1 MQRAQPARH
10 TRWALVRALLLGVGF
25 VLAAAL
31 LLWLKTVETDGVS
44 LSLPSELQDFT
55 TLALSIVVEALPFV
69 ILGALVSVIV
79 RLFAPTE
86 RILRLLPKRP
96 LLRRLSISLLARL
109 CRCASAGTSRWRAG
123 W

>member
-1 MQRAQPARH
+1 MQKTQAVGLNKRAV
-10 TRWALVRALLLGVGF
+10 VRFLLLLMGF
-25 VLAAAL
+25 ALAGAL
-31 LLWLKTVETDGVS
+31 LLWLKTVETDGLG

>member
-10 TRWALVRALLLGVGF
+10 SRLALVRALLLGVGF
-25 VLAAAL
+25 VSAAAL
-31 LLWLKTVETDGVS
+31 LLWLKTVETDGLG

-55 TLALSIVVEALPFV
+55 TLALSIVVEALPFL

-109 CRCASAGTSRWRAG
+109 CRCASAGTCRWRAG